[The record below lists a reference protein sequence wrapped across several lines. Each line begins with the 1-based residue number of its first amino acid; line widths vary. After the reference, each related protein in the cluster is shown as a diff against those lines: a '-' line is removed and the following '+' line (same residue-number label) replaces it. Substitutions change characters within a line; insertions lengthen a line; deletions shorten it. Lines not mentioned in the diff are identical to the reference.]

1 MAAKK
6 SRKSTPT
13 AAENSQAPE
22 AAPSTNGVVPAESRD
37 EPATNEKH
45 AEAATEPASKKRG
58 RAGKSKAPG
67 DAGSKPLKAGRTS
80 ALDAAA
86 RVLAEAGH
94 PMSCPEMIRVM
105 AEKGYW
111 TSPGGLTPA
120 ATLYSALLR
129 EVHSKGPLSRFVK
142 TERGKFGRTEAI

>member
-6 SRKSTPT
+6 SRKSTPA
-13 AAENSQAPE
+13 AAENSQPPAPE
-22 AAPSTNGVVPAESRD
+22 ATSSSNGVVPGGRGD
-37 EPATNEKH
+37 EPATDESH

-58 RAGKSKAPG
+58 RAKKSKTPG
-67 DAGSKPLKAGRTS
+67 DAGSKSSKAGRMS

-86 RVLAEAGH
+86 RVLEETGH
-94 PMSCPEMIRVM
+94 PMSCPEMIQVM

-120 ATLYSALLR
+120 ATLYTAVTMLPK
-129 EVHSKGPLSRFVK
+129 V
-142 TERGKFGRTEAI
+142 A